1 MPSNGSRE
9 VVQSRSEK
17 RAFLQPK
24 RFTAGAFVERGDAI
38 RPFVEGRT
46 VLDLGCASAFGRP
59 DWMHAQLSGMA
70 SQLVGVDLDDAAVGR
85 IRSEGYDVRQG
96 DAENLNLDER
106 FDVVFAGELI
116 EHLERFPD
124 FFESVRRHLAPGGK
138 LVLTTPNPF
147 ALSCFIYRMSK
158 DVWVNSDHTCWF
170 CEHTLPQLAARC
182 DFDVEQTSY
191 IGHPTPG
198 RLRRIVANAVRA
210 PLPDRLSWG
219 TMLAVA
225 KPT

>member
-1 MPSNGSRE
+1 
-9 VVQSRSEK
+9 
-17 RAFLQPK
+17 
-24 RFTAGAFVERGDAI
+24 
-38 RPFVEGRT
+38 
-46 VLDLGCASAFGRP
+46 
-59 DWMHAQLSGMA
+59 MHAQLSGMA

-182 DFDVEQTSY
+182 DFDVEQISY